1 MGDWRWWWEERRGR
15 VGETWRRGFIWLC
28 VREGISVQFSS
39 VQFSGSVVSD
49 SLRPHELQHAR
60 PPVHHQLPEFTQTCV
75 HSSVYMVNPNLLI
88 HSPWAPSTHLFSTSE
103 SLFLPCK
110 NTIRRD
116 GDGPRVLQSEISQ
129 VEKNQILFIINT
141 HMWNL
146 RGLFYI
152 HHLQGINFISTRCYT
167 FFPLVYHFLGK
178 KVNYDFIWLLLSSIS
193 HFTN

>member
-1 MGDWRWWWEERRGR
+1 MASGNLLNSAG
-15 VGETWRRGFIWLC
+15 
-28 VREGISVQFSS
+28 SS
-39 VQFSGSVVSD
+39 VQCSVM
-49 SLRPHELQHAR
+49 
-60 PPVHHQLPEFTQTCV
+60 T
-75 HSSVYMVNPNLLI
+75 
-88 HSPWAPSTHLFSTSE
+88 W
-103 SLFLPCK
+103 
-110 NTIRRD
+110 RD
-116 GDGPRVLQSEISQ
+116 GMWPGGGRKAQEGGDMCRHIDGSLCWRAETRVLQSEISQ